1 GAGGRSQRGLR
12 RRDGGGSCAV
22 RRDLRGKFPGEPA
35 PSLQRTAA
43 APLDPGD
50 VPPLLRS
57 GAGRADGGGG
67 RGEGGGLR
75 VRAGLVAAAV
85 AGRGLPALRP
95 AVAGR
100 VAPRAARSE
109 EHTSELQSR
118 ENLV

>member
-1 GAGGRSQRGLR
+1 
-12 RRDGGGSCAV
+12 
-22 RRDLRGKFPGEPA
+22 GKFPGEPA

-85 AGRGLPALRP
+85 AGGGLPALRP

-100 VAPRAARSE
+100 VAPRAAPPGLDPLAPPLPRQAPVRPVGGGRRARGRRPDP
-109 EHTSELQSR
+109 LG
-118 ENLV
+118 